1 MATVGSVAA
10 GGAASAPNM
19 SARCSPPGPGS
30 VAAAAAAGAAAA
42 ESGESIK
49 VGNGTACNSSP
60 RAPGSAAVVPAGS
73 AAAASGEST
82 KAANG
87 TARSSSPRAP
97 GSAAAA
103 AAGSAAAESGEST
116 KPGNGK
122 GDMPRPLVP
131 PGVGGSRLIHV
142 ALQLHCPRLCGWPG
156 ASHVNKPTGPGSL
169 SGVPLFF
176 CIPWGQ
182 HRPRRAPFALR
193 AYSGRV
199 RHSERGRSTPGNPTS
214 R

>member
-1 MATVGSVAA
+1 MVATVGSVAA

-30 VAAAAAAGAAAA
+30 VAAAAAAGA
-42 ESGESIK
+42 
-49 VGNGTACNSSP
+49 
-60 RAPGSAAVVPAGS
+60 

-199 RHSERGRSTPGNPTS
+199 RHSERGRSTPCLLYTS
-214 R
+214 PSPRDS

>member
-1 MATVGSVAA
+1 MAPTAGSVAA
-10 GGAASAPNM
+10 GGAAAPNM
-19 SARCSPPGPGS
+19 SAFCSPSGPGS
-30 VAAAAAAGAAAA
+30 AAAAAAAGVAAA
-42 ESGESIK
+42 ESGD
-49 VGNGTACNSSP
+49 
-60 RAPGSAAVVPAGS
+60 
-73 AAAASGEST
+73 EST
-82 KAANG
+82 NGANG
-87 TARSSSPRAP
+87 GARCSSPRAP

-103 AAGSAAAESGEST
+103 AAGSAAAESGELT

>member
-1 MATVGSVAA
+1 MQPWP
-10 GGAASAPNM
+10 ASILI
-19 SARCSPPGPGS
+19 STRGP
-30 VAAAAAAGAAAA
+30 
-42 ESGESIK
+42 
-49 VGNGTACNSSP
+49 
-60 RAPGSAAVVPAGS
+60 
-73 AAAASGEST
+73 T

-199 RHSERGRSTPGNPTS
+199 RHSERGRSTQATRLRVESTRVS
-214 R
+214 RKRTRATRL